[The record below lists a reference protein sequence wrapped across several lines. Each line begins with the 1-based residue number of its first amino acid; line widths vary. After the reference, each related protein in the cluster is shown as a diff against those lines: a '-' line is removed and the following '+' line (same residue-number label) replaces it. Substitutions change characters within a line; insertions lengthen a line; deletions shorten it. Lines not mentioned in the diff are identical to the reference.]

1 MTMPAT
7 PRLHRLRRSLP
18 GPWFLVAIAIAL
30 PAIMAVAVV
39 AGASFSPDTN
49 VWPHLLEFVLP
60 RVLSNTVWLV
70 LGVALLT
77 TILGTGLA
85 WLTAVCE
92 FPGRAV
98 FSWALLLPL
107 AIPGY
112 VLGFVAIGLLE
123 YAGPV
128 QSFLREL
135 LGPGNWLPP
144 IRSRV
149 GIIVVLSLTLY
160 PYVYLVAR
168 SAFLTQGKRVLEVA
182 QSVGFNRVQGFF
194 KVALPLARPWI
205 AGGVMLAIMET
216 LADFGT
222 VAVFNYD
229 TLTTA
234 IYHAWFGLFSVKAAL
249 QLASFLVLGVFIV
262 VAVEQWLRTRARYD
276 LGKSPPGG
284 RIRLGIRDR
293 WLGFAF
299 CGLVLLLAFLLPFTQ
314 LLIWAWHDLAGGG
327 LDFRFWGFAWRS
339 VSLSLTAAGTITVAA
354 LLLNYAMRLD
364 AHPASHLAGRIA
376 TLGYA
381 MPGTVLAIGIFVP
394 LVFVNNQLQAVLDYL
409 FAASAPQLALQTGLA
424 TMLLAYLVR
433 FLAVAHQ
440 PVAAN
445 MLRITPAIDE
455 SVRVLGV
462 SGWSSLRRVH
472 FPMLKTGLLTAFA
485 LAFVDLMKEM
495 PITLMTRPFGW
506 DTLAVRVFEMTSEGQ
521 WQQAALPACAIVLVG
536 LLPVVILTRRSDHEA

>member
-1 MTMPAT
+1 MSVI
-7 PRLHRLRRSLP
+7 PRPHWLRRTLP
-18 GPWFLVAIAIAL
+18 GPWFLVAFAIAL
-30 PAIMAVAVV
+30 PAILTVGVV
-39 AGASFSPDTN
+39 AGAFFNPDTE

-60 RVLSNTVWLV
+60 RVLSNTFWLV
-70 LGVALLT
+70 LGVAILT

-85 WLTAVCE
+85 WLTAICE
-92 FPGRAV
+92 FPGRGV
-98 FSWALLLPL
+98 FAWALLLPL

-128 QSFLREL
+128 QGFLREW
-135 LGPGNWLPP
+135 LGPGSWLPP
-144 IRSRV
+144 IRSRA

-168 SAFLTQGKRVLEVA
+168 GAFLTQGKRVLEVA
-182 QSVGFNRVQGFF
+182 QSVGFNSAQGFF
-194 KVALPLARPWI
+194 KVALPMARPWI
-205 AGGVMLAIMET
+205 AGGVMLVVMET

-234 IYHAWFGLFSVKAAL
+234 IYHAWFGLFSVRAAL

-262 VAVEQWLRTRARYD
+262 VVVERWLRTRARYHP
-276 LGKSPPGG
+276 GKSPPGG
-284 RIRLGIRDR
+284 RIRLGVRNR
-293 WLGFAF
+293 WLGFAC
-299 CGLVLLLAFLLPFTQ
+299 CGLVLSLAFLVPFTQ
-314 LLIWAWHDLAGGG
+314 LLIWAWRDVANGG
-327 LDFRFWGFAWRS
+327 LDLRFWGFAWRS

-364 AHPASHLAGRIA
+364 PHPLSHLAGRIA

-394 LVFVNNQLQAVLDYL
+394 LAFVNNQLQAILDFL
-409 FAASAPQLALQTGLA
+409 FAANAPQLTLQTGLA

-462 SGWSSLRRVH
+462 SGWASLRRVH

-506 DTLAVRVFEMTSEGQ
+506 ETLAVRVFEMTSEGQ

>member
-1 MTMPAT
+1 MSVI
-7 PRLHRLRRSLP
+7 PRPHWLRRTLP
-18 GPWFLVAIAIAL
+18 GPWFLVAFAIAL
-30 PAIMAVAVV
+30 PAILAVGVV
-39 AGASFSPDTN
+39 AGAFFNPDTE

-60 RVLSNTVWLV
+60 RVLSNTFWLV
-70 LGVALLT
+70 LGVAILT

-85 WLTAVCE
+85 WLTAICE
-92 FPGRAV
+92 FPGRGV
-98 FSWALLLPL
+98 FAWALLLPL

-128 QSFLREL
+128 QGFLREW
-135 LGPGNWLPP
+135 LGPGSWLPP
-144 IRSRV
+144 IRSRA

-168 SAFLTQGKRVLEVA
+168 GAFLTQGKRVLEVA
-182 QSVGFNRVQGFF
+182 QSVGFNSVQGFF
-194 KVALPLARPWI
+194 KVALPMARPWI
-205 AGGVMLAIMET
+205 AGGVMLVVMET

-222 VAVFNYD
+222 VSVFNYD

-234 IYHAWFGLFSVKAAL
+234 IYHAWFGLFSVRAAL
-249 QLASFLVLGVFIV
+249 QLASFLVMGVFIV
-262 VAVEQWLRTRARYD
+262 VVVERWLRTRARYHP
-276 LGKSPPGG
+276 GKSPPGG
-284 RIRLGIRDR
+284 RIRLGARNR
-293 WLGFAF
+293 WLGFAC
-299 CGLVLLLAFLLPFTQ
+299 CGLVLSLAFLLPFTQ
-314 LLIWAWHDLAGGG
+314 LLIWAWRDVVTGG
-327 LDFRFWGFAWRS
+327 LDLRFWGFAWRS

-364 AHPASHLAGRIA
+364 PHPLSHLAGRIA

-394 LVFVNNQLQAVLDYL
+394 LAFVNNQLQAILDFL
-409 FAASAPQLALQTGLA
+409 FAANAPQLTLQTGLA

-462 SGWSSLRRVH
+462 SGWASLRRVH

-506 DTLAVRVFEMTSEGQ
+506 ETLAVRVFEMTSEGQ

>member
-1 MTMPAT
+1 M
-7 PRLHRLRRSLP
+7 RRTLP
-18 GPWFLVAIAIAL
+18 GPWFLVALAIAL
-30 PAIMAVAVV
+30 PAILAVGVV
-39 AGASFSPDTN
+39 AGASFSPDTE

-60 RVLSNTVWLV
+60 RVLSNTFWLV
-70 LGVALLT
+70 LGVAIIT

-92 FPGRAV
+92 FPGRGIFA
-98 FSWALLLPL
+98 WALLLPL

-128 QSFLREL
+128 QGFLREW
-135 LGPGNWLPP
+135 LGPGGWLPP
-144 IRSRV
+144 IRSRA

-182 QSVGFNRVQGFF
+182 QSVGFNSVQGFF
-194 KVALPLARPWI
+194 KVALPMARPWI
-205 AGGVMLAIMET
+205 AGGVMLVVMET

-262 VAVEQWLRTRARYD
+262 VALEQWLRTRARYHP
-276 LGKSPPGG
+276 GKSPPGD
-284 RIRLGIRDR
+284 RIRLGVRNR
-293 WLGFAF
+293 WLGFAC
-299 CGLVLLLAFLLPFTQ
+299 CGLVLLLAFILPFTQ
-314 LLIWAWHDLAGGG
+314 LLIWAWRDVVGGG
-327 LDFRFWGFAWRS
+327 LDLRFWGFAWRS
-339 VSLSLTAAGTITVAA
+339 VSLSLTAAGTITAAA

-364 AHPASHLAGRIA
+364 PHPLSHLAGRIA

-394 LVFVNNQLQAVLDYL
+394 LAFVNNQLQAMLDFL
-409 FAASAPQLALQTGLA
+409 FAANAPQLALQTGLA

-462 SGWSSLRRVH
+462 SGWAALRRVH
-472 FPMLKTGLLTAFA
+472 FPMLRTGLLTAFA

-506 DTLAVRVFEMTSEGQ
+506 ETLAVRVFEMTSEGQ

-536 LLPVVILTRRSDHEA
+536 LLPVVILTRRSEHEA

>member
-1 MTMPAT
+1 MSVI
-7 PRLHRLRRSLP
+7 PRPHWLRRSLP
-18 GPWFLVAIAIAL
+18 GPWFLVAFAIAL
-30 PAIMAVAVV
+30 PAILAVGVV
-39 AGASFSPDTN
+39 AGAFFNPDTE

-60 RVLSNTVWLV
+60 RVLSNTFWLV
-70 LGVALLT
+70 LGVAILT

-85 WLTAVCE
+85 WLTVICE
-92 FPGRAV
+92 FPGRGV
-98 FSWALLLPL
+98 FAWTLLLPL

-128 QSFLREL
+128 QGFLREW
-135 LGPGNWLPP
+135 LGPGSWLPP
-144 IRSRV
+144 IRSRA

-168 SAFLTQGKRVLEVA
+168 GAFLTQGKRVLEVA
-182 QSVGFNRVQGFF
+182 QSVGLNNVQGFF
-194 KVALPLARPWI
+194 KVALPMARPWI
-205 AGGVMLAIMET
+205 AGGVMLVVMET

-234 IYHAWFGLFSVKAAL
+234 IYHAWFGLFSVRAAL
-249 QLASFLVLGVFIV
+249 QLAAFLVLGVFIV
-262 VAVEQWLRTRARYD
+262 VAVERWLRTRARYHP
-276 LGKSPPGG
+276 GKSPPGG
-284 RIRLGIRDR
+284 RIRLGVRNR
-293 WLGFAF
+293 WLGFAC
-299 CGLVLLLAFLLPFTQ
+299 CGLVLSLAFLLPFTQ
-314 LLIWAWHDLAGGG
+314 LLIWAWRDVATGG
-327 LDFRFWGFAWRS
+327 LDLRFWGFAWRS
-339 VSLSLTAAGTITVAA
+339 ISLSLTAAGTITVAA

-364 AHPASHLAGRIA
+364 PHPLSHLAGRIA

-394 LVFVNNQLQAVLDYL
+394 LAFVNNQLQAILDFL
-409 FAASAPQLALQTGLA
+409 FAANAPQLTLQTGLA

-445 MLRITPAIDE
+445 MQRITPAIDE

-462 SGWSSLRRVH
+462 SGWTALRRVH

-506 DTLAVRVFEMTSEGQ
+506 ETLAVRVFEMTSEGQ

>member
-1 MTMPAT
+1 MSVI
-7 PRLHRLRRSLP
+7 PRPHWLRRTLP
-18 GPWFLVAIAIAL
+18 GPWFLVAFAIAL
-30 PAIMAVAVV
+30 PAILAVGVV
-39 AGASFSPDTN
+39 AGAFFNPDTE

-60 RVLSNTVWLV
+60 RVLSNTFWLV
-70 LGVALLT
+70 LGVAILT

-85 WLTAVCE
+85 WLTAICE
-92 FPGRAV
+92 FPGRGV
-98 FSWALLLPL
+98 FAWALLLPL

-123 YAGPV
+123 YAGPM
-128 QSFLREL
+128 QGFLREW
-135 LGPGNWLPP
+135 LGPGSWLPP
-144 IRSRV
+144 IRSRA

-168 SAFLTQGKRVLEVA
+168 GAFLTQGKRVLEVA
-182 QSVGFNRVQGFF
+182 QSVGFNSVQGFF
-194 KVALPLARPWI
+194 KVALPMARPWI
-205 AGGVMLAIMET
+205 AGGVMLVVMET

-222 VAVFNYD
+222 VSVFNYD

-234 IYHAWFGLFSVKAAL
+234 IYHAWFDLFSVRAAL
-249 QLASFLVLGVFIV
+249 QLASFLVMGVFIV
-262 VAVEQWLRTRARYD
+262 VVVERWLRTRARYHP
-276 LGKSPPGG
+276 GKSPPGG
-284 RIRLGIRDR
+284 RIRLGARNR
-293 WLGFAF
+293 WLGFAC
-299 CGLVLLLAFLLPFTQ
+299 CGLVLSLAFLLPFTQ
-314 LLIWAWHDLAGGG
+314 LLIWAWRDVVTGG
-327 LDFRFWGFAWRS
+327 LDLRFWGFAWRS

-364 AHPASHLAGRIA
+364 PHPLSHLAGRIA

-394 LVFVNNQLQAVLDYL
+394 LAFVNNQLQAILDFL
-409 FAASAPQLALQTGLA
+409 FAANAPQLTLQTGLA

-462 SGWSSLRRVH
+462 SGWASLRRVH

-506 DTLAVRVFEMTSEGQ
+506 ETLAVRVFEMTSEGQ

>member
-1 MTMPAT
+1 MPLDFG
-7 PRLHRLRRSLP
+7 PRFGWWSLP
-18 GPWFLVAIAIAL
+18 G
-30 PAIMAVAVV
+30 
-39 AGASFSPDTN
+39 G
-49 VWPHLLEFVLP
+49 
-60 RVLSNTVWLV
+60 
-70 LGVALLT
+70 
-77 TILGTGLA
+77 
-85 WLTAVCE
+85 
-92 FPGRAV
+92 
-98 FSWALLLPL
+98 
-107 AIPGY
+107 
-112 VLGFVAIGLLE
+112 
-123 YAGPV
+123 
-128 QSFLREL
+128 
-135 LGPGNWLPP
+135 WLPP
-144 IRSRV
+144 IRSRA

-168 SAFLTQGKRVLEVA
+168 GAFLTQGKRVLEVA
-182 QSVGFNRVQGFF
+182 QSVGFNSVQGFF
-194 KVALPLARPWI
+194 KVALPMARPWI
-205 AGGVMLAIMET
+205 AGGVMLVVMET

-234 IYHAWFGLFSVKAAL
+234 IYHAWFGLFSVRAAL
-249 QLASFLVLGVFIV
+249 QLASFLVMGVFIV
-262 VAVEQWLRTRARYD
+262 VVVERWLRTRARYHP
-276 LGKSPPGG
+276 GKSPPGG
-284 RIRLGIRDR
+284 RIRLGARNR
-293 WLGFAF
+293 WLGFAC
-299 CGLVLLLAFLLPFTQ
+299 CGLVLSLAFLLPFTQ
-314 LLIWAWHDLAGGG
+314 LLIWAWRDVVTGG
-327 LDFRFWGFAWRS
+327 LDLRFWGFAWRS

-364 AHPASHLAGRIA
+364 PHPLSHLAGRIA

-394 LVFVNNQLQAVLDYL
+394 LAFVNNQLQAILDFL
-409 FAASAPQLALQTGLA
+409 FAANAPQLTLQTGLA

-462 SGWSSLRRVH
+462 SGWASLRRVH

-506 DTLAVRVFEMTSEGQ
+506 ETLAVRVFEMTSEGQ

>member
-1 MTMPAT
+1 MPAT

-18 GPWFLVAIAIAL
+18 GPWFLVAIVIAL
-30 PAIMAVAVV
+30 PAITAVAVV

-128 QSFLREL
+128 QSFLREW

-182 QSVGFNRVQGFF
+182 QSVGLNRVQGFF

-276 LGKSPPGG
+276 PGKSPPGG

-339 VSLSLTAAGTITVAA
+339 VSLSLTAAGTITMAA

-506 DTLAVRVFEMTSEGQ
+506 ETLAVRVFEMTSEGQ

-536 LLPVVILTRRSDHEA
+536 LLPVVILTRGSDHAA

>member
-1 MTMPAT
+1 MSVT
-7 PRLHRLRRSLP
+7 PRTHWLRRTLP
-18 GPWFLVAIAIAL
+18 GPWFLVALAIAL
-30 PAIMAVAVV
+30 PAILAVGVV
-39 AGASFSPDTN
+39 AGASFSPDTE

-60 RVLSNTVWLV
+60 RVLSNTFWLV
-70 LGVALLT
+70 LGVAIIT

-92 FPGRAV
+92 FPGRGIFA
-98 FSWALLLPL
+98 WALLLPL

-128 QSFLREL
+128 QGFLREW
-135 LGPGNWLPP
+135 LGPGGWLPP
-144 IRSRV
+144 IRSRA

-182 QSVGFNRVQGFF
+182 QSVGFNSVQGFF
-194 KVALPLARPWI
+194 KVALPMARPWI
-205 AGGVMLAIMET
+205 AGGVMLVVMET

-262 VAVEQWLRTRARYD
+262 VAIEQWLRTRARYHP
-276 LGKSPPGG
+276 GKSPPGD
-284 RIRLGIRDR
+284 RIRLAVRNR
-293 WLGFAF
+293 WLGFAC
-299 CGLVLLLAFLLPFTQ
+299 CGLVLLLAFILPFTQ
-314 LLIWAWHDLAGGG
+314 LLIWAWRDVVGGG
-327 LDFRFWGFAWRS
+327 LDLRFWGFAWRS
-339 VSLSLTAAGTITVAA
+339 VSLSLTAAGTITAAA

-364 AHPASHLAGRIA
+364 PHPLSHLAGRIA

-394 LVFVNNQLQAVLDYL
+394 LAFVNNQLQAMLDFL
-409 FAASAPQLALQTGLA
+409 FAANAPQLALQTGLA

-462 SGWSSLRRVH
+462 SGWAALRRVH
-472 FPMLKTGLLTAFA
+472 FPMLRTGLLTAFA

-506 DTLAVRVFEMTSEGQ
+506 ETLAVRVFEMTSEGQ

-536 LLPVVILTRRSDHEA
+536 LLPVVILTRRSEHEA

>member
-1 MTMPAT
+1 MPVT
-7 PRLHRLRRSLP
+7 PRTHWLRRTLP
-18 GPWFLVAIAIAL
+18 GPWFLVALAIAL
-30 PAIMAVAVV
+30 PAILAVGVI
-39 AGASFSPDTN
+39 AGASFSPDTE

-60 RVLSNTVWLV
+60 RVLSNTFWLV
-70 LGVALLT
+70 LGVAIIT

-85 WLTAVCE
+85 WLTAICE
-92 FPGRAV
+92 FPGRGIFA
-98 FSWALLLPL
+98 WALLLPL

-128 QSFLREL
+128 QGFLREW
-135 LGPGNWLPP
+135 LGPGGWLPP
-144 IRSRV
+144 IRSRA

-182 QSVGFNRVQGFF
+182 QSVGFSSVQGFF
-194 KVALPLARPWI
+194 KVALPMARPWI
-205 AGGVMLAIMET
+205 AGGVMLVVMET

-262 VAVEQWLRTRARYD
+262 VAIEQWLRTRARYHP
-276 LGKSPPGG
+276 GKSPPGD
-284 RIRLGIRDR
+284 RIRLAVRNR
-293 WLGFAF
+293 WLGFAC
-299 CGLVLLLAFLLPFTQ
+299 CGLVLLLAFILPFTQ
-314 LLIWAWHDLAGGG
+314 LLIWAWRDVVGGG
-327 LDFRFWGFAWRS
+327 LDLRFWGFAWRS
-339 VSLSLTAAGTITVAA
+339 VSLSLTAAGTITAAA

-364 AHPASHLAGRIA
+364 PHPLSHLAGRIA

-394 LVFVNNQLQAVLDYL
+394 LAFVNNQLQAMLDFL
-409 FAASAPQLALQTGLA
+409 FEANAPQLALQTGLA

-455 SVRVLGV
+455 SVQVLGV
-462 SGWSSLRRVH
+462 SGWAALRRVH
-472 FPMLKTGLLTAFA
+472 FPMLRTGLLTAFA

-506 DTLAVRVFEMTSEGQ
+506 ETLAVRVFEMTSEGQ

-536 LLPVVILTRRSDHEA
+536 LLPVVILTRRSEHEA

>member
-1 MTMPAT
+1 MPVT
-7 PRLHRLRRSLP
+7 PRTHWLRRTLP
-18 GPWFLVAIAIAL
+18 GPWFLVALAIAL
-30 PAIMAVAVV
+30 PAILAIGVV
-39 AGASFSPDTN
+39 AGASISPDTE

-60 RVLSNTVWLV
+60 RVLSNTFWLV
-70 LGVALLT
+70 LGVAIIT

-92 FPGRAV
+92 FPGRGIFA
-98 FSWALLLPL
+98 WALLLPL

-128 QSFLREL
+128 QGFLREW
-135 LGPGNWLPP
+135 LGPGGWLPP
-144 IRSRV
+144 IRSRA

-182 QSVGFNRVQGFF
+182 QSVGFNSVQGFF
-194 KVALPLARPWI
+194 KVALPMARPWI
-205 AGGVMLAIMET
+205 AGGVMLVVMET

-262 VAVEQWLRTRARYD
+262 VALEQWLRTRARYHP
-276 LGKSPPGG
+276 GKSPPGD
-284 RIRLGIRDR
+284 RIRLGVRNR
-293 WLGFAF
+293 WLGFAC
-299 CGLVLLLAFLLPFTQ
+299 CGLVLLLAFILPFTQ
-314 LLIWAWHDLAGGG
+314 LLIWAWRDVVGGG
-327 LDFRFWGFAWRS
+327 LDLRFWGFAWRS

-364 AHPASHLAGRIA
+364 PHPLSHLAGRIA

-394 LVFVNNQLQAVLDYL
+394 LAFVNNQLQAMLDFL
-409 FAASAPQLALQTGLA
+409 FAANAPQLALQTGLA

-462 SGWSSLRRVH
+462 SGWAALRRVH
-472 FPMLKTGLLTAFA
+472 FPMLRTGLLTAFA

-506 DTLAVRVFEMTSEGQ
+506 ETLAVRVFEMTSEGQ

-536 LLPVVILTRRSDHEA
+536 LLPVVILTRRSEHEA

>member
-1 MTMPAT
+1 MPVT
-7 PRLHRLRRSLP
+7 PRTHWLRRTLP
-18 GPWFLVAIAIAL
+18 GPWFLVALAIAL
-30 PAIMAVAVV
+30 PAILAVGVV
-39 AGASFSPDTN
+39 AGASFSPDTE

-60 RVLSNTVWLV
+60 RVLSNTFWLV
-70 LGVALLT
+70 LGVAIIT

-92 FPGRAV
+92 FPGRGIFV
-98 FSWALLLPL
+98 WALLLPL

-128 QSFLREL
+128 QGFLREW
-135 LGPGNWLPP
+135 LGPGGWLPP
-144 IRSRV
+144 IRSRA

-182 QSVGFNRVQGFF
+182 QSVGFNSVQGFF
-194 KVALPLARPWI
+194 KVALPMARPWI
-205 AGGVMLAIMET
+205 AGGVMLVVMET

-262 VAVEQWLRTRARYD
+262 VALEQWLRTRARYHP
-276 LGKSPPGG
+276 GKSPPGD
-284 RIRLGIRDR
+284 RIRLGVRNR
-293 WLGFAF
+293 WLGFAC
-299 CGLVLLLAFLLPFTQ
+299 CGLVLLLAFILPFTQ
-314 LLIWAWHDLAGGG
+314 LLIWAWRDVVGGG
-327 LDFRFWGFAWRS
+327 LDLRFWGFAWRS

-364 AHPASHLAGRIA
+364 PHPLSHLAGRIA

-394 LVFVNNQLQAVLDYL
+394 LAFVNNQLQAMLDFL
-409 FAASAPQLALQTGLA
+409 FAANAPQLALQTGLA

-462 SGWSSLRRVH
+462 SGWAALRRVH
-472 FPMLKTGLLTAFA
+472 FPMLRTGLLTAFA

-506 DTLAVRVFEMTSEGQ
+506 ETLAVRVFEMTSEGQ

-536 LLPVVILTRRSDHEA
+536 LLPVVILTRRSEHEA

>member
-1 MTMPAT
+1 M
-7 PRLHRLRRSLP
+7 RRTLP
-18 GPWFLVAIAIAL
+18 GPWFLVALAIAL
-30 PAIMAVAVV
+30 PAILAVGVV
-39 AGASFSPDTN
+39 AGASFSPDTE

-60 RVLSNTVWLV
+60 GVLYNTFWLV
-70 LGVALLT
+70 LGVAIIT

-85 WLTAVCE
+85 WLTAICE
-92 FPGRAV
+92 FPGRGIFA
-98 FSWALLLPL
+98 WALLLPL

-128 QSFLREL
+128 QGFLREW
-135 LGPGNWLPP
+135 LGPGGWLPP
-144 IRSRV
+144 IRSRA

-182 QSVGFNRVQGFF
+182 QSVGFGSVQGFF
-194 KVALPLARPWI
+194 KVALPMARPWI
-205 AGGVMLAIMET
+205 AGGVMLVVMET

-234 IYHAWFGLFSVKAAL
+234 IYHAWFGLFSVRAAL

-262 VAVEQWLRTRARYD
+262 VAIEQWLRTRARYHP
-276 LGKSPPGG
+276 GKSPPGG
-284 RIRLGIRDR
+284 RIRLGIRNR
-293 WLGFAF
+293 WLGFAC
-299 CGLVLLLAFLLPFTQ
+299 CGLVLLLAFILPFTQ
-314 LLIWAWHDLAGGG
+314 LLVWAWRDVVGGG
-327 LDFRFWGFAWRS
+327 LDLRFWGFAWRS
-339 VSLSLTAAGTITVAA
+339 VSLSLTAAGAITVAA

-364 AHPASHLAGRIA
+364 AHPLSHLAGRVA

-394 LVFVNNQLQAVLDYL
+394 LAFVNNQLQAMLDFL
-409 FAASAPQLALQTGLA
+409 FAANAPQLALQTGLA

-462 SGWSSLRRVH
+462 SGWAALRRVH
-472 FPMLKTGLLTAFA
+472 FPMLRTGLLTAFA

-506 DTLAVRVFEMTSEGQ
+506 ETLAVRVFEMTSEGQ

-536 LLPVVILTRRSDHEA
+536 LLPVVILTRRSEHEA

>member
-1 MTMPAT
+1 MSVT
-7 PRLHRLRRSLP
+7 PRPHWLRRSLP
-18 GPWFLVAIAIAL
+18 GPWFLVALAIAL
-30 PAIMAVAVV
+30 PAILAVGVI
-39 AGASFSPDTN
+39 AGAFFNPDTE

-60 RVLSNTVWLV
+60 RVLSNTFWLV
-70 LGVALLT
+70 LGVAILT

-85 WLTAVCE
+85 WLTAICE
-92 FPGRAV
+92 FPGRGV
-98 FSWALLLPL
+98 FAWALLLPL

-112 VLGFVAIGLLE
+112 VLGFIAIGLLE

-128 QSFLREL
+128 QGFLREW
-135 LGPGNWLPP
+135 LGPGSWLPP
-144 IRSRV
+144 IRSRA

-182 QSVGFNRVQGFF
+182 QSVGFNGVQGFF
-194 KVALPLARPWI
+194 KVALPMARPWI
-205 AGGVMLAIMET
+205 AGGVMLVVMET

-234 IYHAWFGLFSVKAAL
+234 IYHAWFGLFSVRAAL

-262 VAVEQWLRTRARYD
+262 VVVERWLRDRARYHP
-276 LGKSPPGG
+276 GKSPPGG
-284 RIRLGIRDR
+284 RIRLGVRNR
-293 WLGFAF
+293 WLGFAC
-299 CGLVLLLAFLLPFTQ
+299 CGLVLSLAFLLPFTQ
-314 LLIWAWHDLAGGG
+314 LLIWAWRDVVTGG
-327 LDFRFWGFAWRS
+327 LDLRFWGFAWRS

-364 AHPASHLAGRIA
+364 KHPLSHLAGQIA

-394 LVFVNNQLQAVLDYL
+394 LAFVNNQLQAILDFL
-409 FAASAPQLALQTGLA
+409 FAANAPQLTLQTGLA

-455 SVRVLGV
+455 SVLVLGV
-462 SGWSSLRRVH
+462 SGWTSLRRVH

-506 DTLAVRVFEMTSEGQ
+506 ETLAVRVFEMTSEGQ

-536 LLPVVILTRRSDHEA
+536 LLPVVILTRRSEHEA

>member
-1 MTMPAT
+1 MSVI
-7 PRLHRLRRSLP
+7 PRPHWLRRSLP
-18 GPWFLVAIAIAL
+18 GPWFLVAFAIAL
-30 PAIMAVAVV
+30 PAILAVGVV
-39 AGASFSPDTN
+39 AGAFFNPDTE

-60 RVLSNTVWLV
+60 RVLSNTFWLV
-70 LGVALLT
+70 LGVAVLT

-85 WLTAVCE
+85 WLTAICE
-92 FPGRAV
+92 FPGRGV
-98 FSWALLLPL
+98 FAWALLLPL

-128 QSFLREL
+128 QGFLREW
-135 LGPGNWLPP
+135 LGPGSWLPP
-144 IRSRV
+144 IRSRA

-168 SAFLTQGKRVLEVA
+168 GAFLTQGKRVLEVA
-182 QSVGFNRVQGFF
+182 QSVGFNTVQGFF
-194 KVALPLARPWI
+194 KVALPMARPWI
-205 AGGVMLAIMET
+205 AGGVMLVVMET

-234 IYHAWFGLFSVKAAL
+234 IYHAWFGLFSVRAAL
-249 QLASFLVLGVFIV
+249 QLASFLVMGVFIV
-262 VAVEQWLRTRARYD
+262 VVVERWLRNRARYHP
-276 LGKSPPGG
+276 GKSHPGG
-284 RIRLGIRDR
+284 RIRLGVRNR
-293 WLGFAF
+293 WLGFAC
-299 CGLVLLLAFLLPFTQ
+299 CGLVLSLAFLLPFTQ
-314 LLIWAWHDLAGGG
+314 LLIWAWRDVVTGG
-327 LDFRFWGFAWRS
+327 LDVRFWGFAWRS
-339 VSLSLTAAGTITVAA
+339 VSLSLTAAGTIVVAA

-364 AHPASHLAGRIA
+364 AHPLGHLAGRIA

-394 LVFVNNQLQAVLDYL
+394 LAFVNNQLQAILDFL
-409 FAASAPQLALQTGLA
+409 FAANAPQLTLQTGLA

-462 SGWSSLRRVH
+462 SGWASLRRVH

-506 DTLAVRVFEMTSEGQ
+506 ETLAVRVFEMTSEGQ

-536 LLPVVILTRRSDHEA
+536 LLPIVILTRGSDHEA

>member
-1 MTMPAT
+1 MSVI
-7 PRLHRLRRSLP
+7 PRPHWLRRTLP
-18 GPWFLVAIAIAL
+18 GPWFLVAFAIAL
-30 PAIMAVAVV
+30 PAILAVGVV
-39 AGASFSPDTN
+39 AGAFFNPDTE

-60 RVLSNTVWLV
+60 RVLSNTFWLV
-70 LGVALLT
+70 LGVAILT

-85 WLTAVCE
+85 WLTAICE
-92 FPGRAV
+92 FPGRGV
-98 FSWALLLPL
+98 FAWALLLPL

-128 QSFLREL
+128 QGFLREW
-135 LGPGNWLPP
+135 LGPGSWLPP
-144 IRSRV
+144 IRSRA

-168 SAFLTQGKRVLEVA
+168 GAFLTQGKRVLEVA
-182 QSVGFNRVQGFF
+182 QSVGFNSAQGFF
-194 KVALPLARPWI
+194 KVALPMARPWI
-205 AGGVMLAIMET
+205 AGGVMLVVMET

-234 IYHAWFGLFSVKAAL
+234 IYHAWFGLFSVRAAL

-262 VAVEQWLRTRARYD
+262 VVVERWLRTRARYHP
-276 LGKSPPGG
+276 GKSPPGG
-284 RIRLGIRDR
+284 RIRLGARNR
-293 WLGFAF
+293 WLGFAC
-299 CGLVLLLAFLLPFTQ
+299 CGLVLSLAFLLPFTQ
-314 LLIWAWHDLAGGG
+314 LLIWAWRDVVTGG
-327 LDFRFWGFAWRS
+327 LDLRFWGFAWRS

-364 AHPASHLAGRIA
+364 PHPLSHLAGRIA

-394 LVFVNNQLQAVLDYL
+394 LAFVNNQLQAILDFL
-409 FAASAPQLALQTGLA
+409 FAANAPQLTLQTGLA

-462 SGWSSLRRVH
+462 SGWASLRRVH

-506 DTLAVRVFEMTSEGQ
+506 ETLAVRVFEMTSEGQ

>member
-1 MTMPAT
+1 
-7 PRLHRLRRSLP
+7 
-18 GPWFLVAIAIAL
+18 
-30 PAIMAVAVV
+30 MAVAVV

-92 FPGRAV
+92 FPGRTV

-128 QSFLREL
+128 QSFLREW

-168 SAFLTQGKRVLEVA
+168 SAFLTQCKRVLEVA
-182 QSVGFNRVQGFF
+182 QSVGINRVQGIF

-205 AGGVMLAIMET
+205 AGGVMLVIMET
-216 LADFGT
+216 LADSGT
-222 VAVFNYD
+222 VAVCDYEP
-229 TLTTA
+229 LTSV
-234 IYHAWFGLFSVKAAL
+234 IYHAWFGLFSVKSAL

-314 LLIWAWHDLAGGG
+314 LLIWAWHDLVGGG

-354 LLLNYAMRLD
+354 LLRNYAMRLD
-364 AHPASHLAGRIA
+364 AHPASRLAGRIA

-445 MLRITPAIDE
+445 MLRITPAIE
-455 SVRVLGV
+455 
-462 SGWSSLRRVH
+462 
-472 FPMLKTGLLTAFA
+472 
-485 LAFVDLMKEM
+485 
-495 PITLMTRPFGW
+495 
-506 DTLAVRVFEMTSEGQ
+506 
-521 WQQAALPACAIVLVG
+521 
-536 LLPVVILTRRSDHEA
+536 

>member
-1 MTMPAT
+1 MSVT
-7 PRLHRLRRSLP
+7 PRTHWLRRTLP
-18 GPWFLVAIAIAL
+18 GPWFLVALAIAL
-30 PAIMAVAVV
+30 PAILAVGVV
-39 AGASFSPDTN
+39 AGASFSPDTE

-60 RVLSNTVWLV
+60 RVLSNTFWLV
-70 LGVALLT
+70 LGVAIIT

-92 FPGRAV
+92 FPGRGIFA
-98 FSWALLLPL
+98 WALLLPL

-128 QSFLREL
+128 QGFLREW
-135 LGPGNWLPP
+135 LGPGGWLPP
-144 IRSRV
+144 IRSRA

-182 QSVGFNRVQGFF
+182 QSVGFSSVQGFF
-194 KVALPLARPWI
+194 KVALPMARPWI
-205 AGGVMLAIMET
+205 AGGVMLVVMET

-262 VAVEQWLRTRARYD
+262 VAIEQWLRTRARYHP
-276 LGKSPPGG
+276 GKSPPGD
-284 RIRLGIRDR
+284 RIRLGVRNR
-293 WLGFAF
+293 WLGFAC
-299 CGLVLLLAFLLPFTQ
+299 CGLVLLLAFILPFTQ
-314 LLIWAWHDLAGGG
+314 LLIWAWRDVVGGG
-327 LDFRFWGFAWRS
+327 LDLRFWGFAWRS

-364 AHPASHLAGRIA
+364 PHPLSHLAGRIA

-394 LVFVNNQLQAVLDYL
+394 LAFVNNQLQAMLDFL
-409 FAASAPQLALQTGLA
+409 FAANAPQLALQTGLA

-462 SGWSSLRRVH
+462 SGWAALRRVH
-472 FPMLKTGLLTAFA
+472 FPMLRTGLLTAFA

-506 DTLAVRVFEMTSEGQ
+506 ETLAVRVFEMTSEGQ

-536 LLPVVILTRRSDHEA
+536 LLPVVILTRRSEHEA

>member
-1 MTMPAT
+1 MPVT
-7 PRLHRLRRSLP
+7 PRTHWLRRTLP
-18 GPWFLVAIAIAL
+18 GPWFLVALAIAL
-30 PAIMAVAVV
+30 PAILAVGVV
-39 AGASFSPDTN
+39 AGASFSPDTE

-60 RVLSNTVWLV
+60 RVLSNTFWLV
-70 LGVALLT
+70 LGVAIIT

-92 FPGRAV
+92 FPGRGIFA
-98 FSWALLLPL
+98 WALLLPL

-128 QSFLREL
+128 QGFLREW
-135 LGPGNWLPP
+135 LGPGGWLPP
-144 IRSRV
+144 IRTRA

-182 QSVGFNRVQGFF
+182 QSVGFNSVQGFF
-194 KVALPLARPWI
+194 KVALPMARPWI
-205 AGGVMLAIMET
+205 AGGVMLVVMET

-262 VAVEQWLRTRARYD
+262 VAIEQWLRTRARYHP
-276 LGKSPPGG
+276 GKSPPGD
-284 RIRLGIRDR
+284 RIRLGVRNR
-293 WLGFAF
+293 WLGFAC
-299 CGLVLLLAFLLPFTQ
+299 CGLVLLLAFILPFTQ
-314 LLIWAWHDLAGGG
+314 LLIWAWRDVVGGG
-327 LDFRFWGFAWRS
+327 LDLRFWGFAWRS
-339 VSLSLTAAGTITVAA
+339 VSLSLTAAGTITAAA

-364 AHPASHLAGRIA
+364 PHPLSHLAGRIA

-394 LVFVNNQLQAVLDYL
+394 LAFVNNQLQAMLDFL
-409 FAASAPQLALQTGLA
+409 FAANAPQLALQTGLA

-462 SGWSSLRRVH
+462 SGWAALRRVH
-472 FPMLKTGLLTAFA
+472 FPMLRTGLLTAFA

-506 DTLAVRVFEMTSEGQ
+506 ETLAVRVFEMTSEGQ

-536 LLPVVILTRRSDHEA
+536 LLPVVILTRRSEHEA

>member
-1 MTMPAT
+1 MSVI
-7 PRLHRLRRSLP
+7 PRPHWLRRSLP
-18 GPWFLVAIAIAL
+18 GPWFLVAFAIAL
-30 PAIMAVAVV
+30 PAILAVGVV
-39 AGASFSPDTN
+39 AGAFFNPDTE

-60 RVLSNTVWLV
+60 RVLSNTFWLV
-70 LGVALLT
+70 LGVAMLT
-77 TILGTGLA
+77 TIMGTGLA
-85 WLTAVCE
+85 WLTAICE
-92 FPGRAV
+92 FPGRGV
-98 FSWALLLPL
+98 FAWALLLPL

-128 QSFLREL
+128 QGFLREW
-135 LGPGNWLPP
+135 LGPGSWLPP
-144 IRSRV
+144 IRSRA

-168 SAFLTQGKRVLEVA
+168 GAFLTQGKRVLEVA
-182 QSVGFNRVQGFF
+182 QSVGFNSVQGFF
-194 KVALPLARPWI
+194 KVALPMARPWI
-205 AGGVMLAIMET
+205 AGGVMLVVMET

-234 IYHAWFGLFSVKAAL
+234 IYHAWFGLFSVRAAL
-249 QLASFLVLGVFIV
+249 QLASFLVMGVFIV
-262 VAVEQWLRTRARYD
+262 VVVERWLRNRARYHP
-276 LGKSPPGG
+276 GKSPPGG
-284 RIRLGIRDR
+284 RIRLGVRNR
-293 WLGFAF
+293 WLGFAC
-299 CGLVLLLAFLLPFTQ
+299 CGLVLSLAFLLPFTQ
-314 LLIWAWHDLAGGG
+314 LLIWAWGDVVAGG
-327 LDFRFWGFAWRS
+327 LDLRFWGFAWRS

-354 LLLNYAMRLD
+354 LSLNYAMRLD
-364 AHPASHLAGRIA
+364 PHPLSHLAGRIA

-394 LVFVNNQLQAVLDYL
+394 LAFVNNQLQAILDFL
-409 FAASAPQLALQTGLA
+409 FAANAPQLTLQTGLA

-462 SGWSSLRRVH
+462 SGWASMRRVH

-506 DTLAVRVFEMTSEGQ
+506 ETLAVRVFEMTSEGQ

-536 LLPVVILTRRSDHEA
+536 LLPVVILTRRSEHGA

>member
-1 MTMPAT
+1 MSVI
-7 PRLHRLRRSLP
+7 PRPHWLRRTLP
-18 GPWFLVAIAIAL
+18 GPWFLVAFAIAL
-30 PAIMAVAVV
+30 PAILAVGVV
-39 AGASFSPDTN
+39 AGAFFNPDTE

-60 RVLSNTVWLV
+60 RVLSNTFWLV
-70 LGVALLT
+70 LGVAILT

-85 WLTAVCE
+85 WLTAICE
-92 FPGRAV
+92 FPGRGV
-98 FSWALLLPL
+98 FAWALLLPL

-128 QSFLREL
+128 QGFLREW
-135 LGPGNWLPP
+135 LGPGSWLPP
-144 IRSRV
+144 IRSRA

-168 SAFLTQGKRVLEVA
+168 GAFLTQGKRVLEVA
-182 QSVGFNRVQGFF
+182 QSVGFNSVQGFF
-194 KVALPLARPWI
+194 KVALPMARPWI
-205 AGGVMLAIMET
+205 AGGVMLVVMET

-229 TLTTA
+229 TLTIA
-234 IYHAWFGLFSVKAAL
+234 IYHAWFGLFSVRAAL
-249 QLASFLVLGVFIV
+249 QLASFLVMGVFIV
-262 VAVEQWLRTRARYD
+262 VVVERWLRTRARYHP
-276 LGKSPPGG
+276 GKSPPGG
-284 RIRLGIRDR
+284 RIRLGVRNR
-293 WLGFAF
+293 WLSFAC
-299 CGLVLLLAFLLPFTQ
+299 CGLVLSLAFLLPFTQ
-314 LLIWAWHDLAGGG
+314 LLIWAWRDVVTGG
-327 LDFRFWGFAWRS
+327 LDLRFWGFAWRS

-364 AHPASHLAGRIA
+364 PHPLSHLAGRIA

-394 LVFVNNQLQAVLDYL
+394 LAFVNNQLQAILDFL
-409 FAASAPQLALQTGLA
+409 FAANAPQLTLQTGLA

-462 SGWSSLRRVH
+462 SGWASLRRVH

-506 DTLAVRVFEMTSEGQ
+506 ETLAVRVFEMTSEGQ

>member
-1 MTMPAT
+1 MSVT
-7 PRLHRLRRSLP
+7 PRTHWLRRTLP
-18 GPWFLVAIAIAL
+18 GPWFLVALAIAL
-30 PAIMAVAVV
+30 PAILAVGVV
-39 AGASFSPDTN
+39 AGASFSPDTE

-60 RVLSNTVWLV
+60 RVLSNTFWLV
-70 LGVALLT
+70 LGVAIIT

-85 WLTAVCE
+85 WLTAICE
-92 FPGRAV
+92 FPGRGIFA
-98 FSWALLLPL
+98 WALLLPL

-128 QSFLREL
+128 QGFLREW
-135 LGPGNWLPP
+135 LGPGGWLPP
-144 IRSRV
+144 IRSRA

-182 QSVGFNRVQGFF
+182 QSVGFNSVQGFF
-194 KVALPLARPWI
+194 KVALPMARPWI
-205 AGGVMLAIMET
+205 TGGVMLVVMET

-234 IYHAWFGLFSVKAAL
+234 IYHAWFGLFSIKAAL

-262 VAVEQWLRTRARYD
+262 VAIEQWLRTRARYHPV
-276 LGKSPPGG
+276 KSPPSD
-284 RIRLGIRDR
+284 RIRLGVRNR
-293 WLGFAF
+293 WLGFAC
-299 CGLVLLLAFLLPFTQ
+299 CGLVLLLAFILPFTQ
-314 LLIWAWHDLAGGG
+314 LLIWAWRDVVGGE

-364 AHPASHLAGRIA
+364 AHPLSHLAGRIA

-394 LVFVNNQLQAVLDYL
+394 LAFVNNQLQAMLDFL
-409 FAASAPQLALQTGLA
+409 FAANAPQLALQTGLA

-462 SGWSSLRRVH
+462 SGWASLRRVH
-472 FPMLKTGLLTAFA
+472 FPMLRTGLLTAFA

-506 DTLAVRVFEMTSEGQ
+506 ETLAVRVFEMTSEGQ

-536 LLPVVILTRRSDHEA
+536 LLPVVILTRRSEHGA

>member
-1 MTMPAT
+1 M
-7 PRLHRLRRSLP
+7 RRTLP
-18 GPWFLVAIAIAL
+18 GPWFLVALAIAL
-30 PAIMAVAVV
+30 PAILAIGVV
-39 AGASFSPDTN
+39 AGASFSPDTE

-60 RVLSNTVWLV
+60 RVLSNTFWLV
-70 LGVALLT
+70 LGVAIIT

-92 FPGRAV
+92 FPGRGIFA
-98 FSWALLLPL
+98 WALLLPL

-128 QSFLREL
+128 QGFLREW
-135 LGPGNWLPP
+135 LGPGGWLPP
-144 IRSRV
+144 IRSRA

-182 QSVGFNRVQGFF
+182 QSVGFNSVQGFF
-194 KVALPLARPWI
+194 KVALPMARPWI
-205 AGGVMLAIMET
+205 AGGVMLVVMET

-262 VAVEQWLRTRARYD
+262 VALEQWLRTRARYHP
-276 LGKSPPGG
+276 GKSPPGD
-284 RIRLGIRDR
+284 RIRLGVRNR
-293 WLGFAF
+293 WLGFAC
-299 CGLVLLLAFLLPFTQ
+299 CGLVLLLAFILPFTQ
-314 LLIWAWHDLAGGG
+314 LLIWAWRDVVGGG
-327 LDFRFWGFAWRS
+327 LDLRFWGFAWRS

-364 AHPASHLAGRIA
+364 PHPLSHLAGRIA

-394 LVFVNNQLQAVLDYL
+394 LAFVNNQLQAMLDFL
-409 FAASAPQLALQTGLA
+409 FAANAPQLALQTGLA

-462 SGWSSLRRVH
+462 SGWAALRRVH
-472 FPMLKTGLLTAFA
+472 FPMLRTGLLTAFA

-506 DTLAVRVFEMTSEGQ
+506 ETLAVRVFEMTSEGQ

-536 LLPVVILTRRSDHEA
+536 LLPVVILTRRSEHEA

>member
-1 MTMPAT
+1 MSVT
-7 PRLHRLRRSLP
+7 PRTHWLRRTLP
-18 GPWFLVAIAIAL
+18 GPWFLVALAIAL
-30 PAIMAVAVV
+30 PAILAVGVV
-39 AGASFSPDTN
+39 AGASFSPDTE

-60 RVLSNTVWLV
+60 RYLKNTFWLV
-70 LGVALLT
+70 LGVAIIT

-85 WLTAVCE
+85 WLTAICE
-92 FPGRAV
+92 FPGRGIFA
-98 FSWALLLPL
+98 WALLLPL

-128 QSFLREL
+128 QGFLREW
-135 LGPGNWLPP
+135 LGPGGWLPP
-144 IRSRV
+144 IRSRA

-182 QSVGFNRVQGFF
+182 QSVGFTSVQGFF
-194 KVALPLARPWI
+194 KIALPMARPWI
-205 AGGVMLAIMET
+205 AGGVMLVVMET

-262 VAVEQWLRTRARYD
+262 VAIEQWLRTRARYHP
-276 LGKSPPGG
+276 GKSPPGG
-284 RIRLGIRDR
+284 RIRLGVRNR
-293 WLGFAF
+293 WLGFAC
-299 CGLVLLLAFLLPFTQ
+299 CGLVLLLAFILPFTQ
-314 LLIWAWHDLAGGG
+314 LLIWAWRDVAGGG
-327 LDFRFWGFAWRS
+327 LDLRFWGFAWRS

-364 AHPASHLAGRIA
+364 AHPLSHLAGRIA

-394 LVFVNNQLQAVLDYL
+394 LAFVNNQLQAMLDFL
-409 FAASAPQLALQTGLA
+409 FAANAPQLALQTGLA

-462 SGWSSLRRVH
+462 SGWAALRRVH
-472 FPMLKTGLLTAFA
+472 FPMLRTGLLTAFA

-506 DTLAVRVFEMTSEGQ
+506 ETLAVRVFEMTSEGQ

-536 LLPVVILTRRSDHEA
+536 LLPVVILTRRSEHEA

>member
-1 MTMPAT
+1 MSVI
-7 PRLHRLRRSLP
+7 PRPHWLRRSLP
-18 GPWFLVAIAIAL
+18 GPWFLVAFAIAL
-30 PAIMAVAVV
+30 PAILAVGVV
-39 AGASFSPDTN
+39 AGAFFNPDTE

-60 RVLSNTVWLV
+60 RVLSNTFWLV
-70 LGVALLT
+70 LGVAILT

-85 WLTAVCE
+85 WLTVICE
-92 FPGRAV
+92 FPGRGV
-98 FSWALLLPL
+98 FAWALLLPL

-128 QSFLREL
+128 QGFLREW
-135 LGPGNWLPP
+135 LGPGSWLPP
-144 IRSRV
+144 IRSRA

-168 SAFLTQGKRVLEVA
+168 GAFLTQGKRVLEVA
-182 QSVGFNRVQGFF
+182 QSVGLNGVQGFF
-194 KVALPLARPWI
+194 KVALPMARPWI
-205 AGGVMLAIMET
+205 AGGVMLVVMET

-234 IYHAWFGLFSVKAAL
+234 IYHAWFGLFSVRAAL
-249 QLASFLVLGVFIV
+249 QLASFLVMGVFIV
-262 VAVEQWLRTRARYD
+262 VVVERWLRNRARYHP
-276 LGKSPPGG
+276 GKSPPGG
-284 RIRLGIRDR
+284 RIRLGVRNR
-293 WLGFAF
+293 WLGFAC
-299 CGLVLLLAFLLPFTQ
+299 CGLVLSLAFLLPFTQ
-314 LLIWAWHDLAGGG
+314 LLIWAWRDVANGG
-327 LDFRFWGFAWRS
+327 LDLRFWGFAWRS

-354 LLLNYAMRLD
+354 LMLNYAMRLD
-364 AHPASHLAGRIA
+364 PHPLSHLAGRIA

-394 LVFVNNQLQAVLDYL
+394 LAFVNNQLQAILDFL
-409 FAASAPQLALQTGLA
+409 FAANAPQLSLQTGLA

-462 SGWSSLRRVH
+462 SGWTALRRVH

-506 DTLAVRVFEMTSEGQ
+506 ETLAVRVFEMTSEGQ

>member
-1 MTMPAT
+1 MSVT
-7 PRLHRLRRSLP
+7 PRPHWLRRSLP
-18 GPWFLVAIAIAL
+18 GPWFLVALAIAL
-30 PAIMAVAVV
+30 PAILAVGVI
-39 AGASFSPDTN
+39 AGAFFNPDTE

-60 RVLSNTVWLV
+60 RVLRNTFWLV
-70 LGVALLT
+70 LGVAILT

-85 WLTAVCE
+85 WLTAICE
-92 FPGRAV
+92 FPGRGV
-98 FSWALLLPL
+98 FAWALLLPL

-112 VLGFVAIGLLE
+112 VLGFIAIGLLE

-128 QSFLREL
+128 QGFLREW
-135 LGPGNWLPP
+135 LGPGSWLPP
-144 IRSRV
+144 IRSRA

-182 QSVGFNRVQGFF
+182 QSVGFNGVQGFF
-194 KVALPLARPWI
+194 KVALPMARPWI
-205 AGGVMLAIMET
+205 AGGVMLVVMET

-234 IYHAWFGLFSVKAAL
+234 IYHAWFGLFSVRAAL

-262 VAVEQWLRTRARYD
+262 VVVERWLRDRARYHP
-276 LGKSPPGG
+276 GKSPPGG
-284 RIRLGIRDR
+284 RIRLGVRNR
-293 WLGFAF
+293 WLGFAC
-299 CGLVLLLAFLLPFTQ
+299 CGLVLSLAFLLPFTQ
-314 LLIWAWHDLAGGG
+314 LLIWAWRDVVTGG
-327 LDFRFWGFAWRS
+327 LDLRFWGFAWRS

-364 AHPASHLAGRIA
+364 KHPLSHLAGQIA

-394 LVFVNNQLQAVLDYL
+394 LAFVNNQLQAILDFL
-409 FAASAPQLALQTGLA
+409 FAANAPQLTLQTGLA

-455 SVRVLGV
+455 SVLVLGV
-462 SGWSSLRRVH
+462 SGWTSLRRVH

-506 DTLAVRVFEMTSEGQ
+506 ETLAVRVFEMTSEGQ

-536 LLPVVILTRRSDHEA
+536 LLPVVILTRRSEHEA

>member
-1 MTMPAT
+1 
-7 PRLHRLRRSLP
+7 L
-18 GPWFLVAIAIAL
+18 F
-30 PAIMAVAVV
+30 
-39 AGASFSPDTN
+39 
-49 VWPHLLEFVLP
+49 EFVLP
-60 RVLSNTVWLV
+60 RVLGNTVWLV
-70 LGVALLT
+70 VGVAVLT

-128 QSFLREL
+128 QTLLREW

-144 IRSRV
+144 IRSRI

-168 SAFLTQGKRVLEVA
+168 SAFLTQGKRILEVA
-182 QSVGFNRVQGFF
+182 QSVGLNRVQGFF
-194 KVALPLARPWI
+194 KVALPMARPWI
-205 AGGVMLAIMET
+205 AGGVMLAVMET

-249 QLASFLVLGVFIV
+249 QLASFLVLGVFV
-262 VAVEQWLRTRARYD
+262 VVVIEQWLRTRARYGP
-276 LGKSPPGG
+276 GKSPPGG
-284 RIRLGIRDR
+284 RIGLGVRGR

-299 CGLVLLLAFLLPFTQ
+299 CALVLSLAFLLPFTQ
-314 LLIWAWHDLAGGG
+314 LLIWAWRDVAEGG

-339 VSLSLTAAGTITVAA
+339 VSLSLTAAGTITLAA

-364 AHPASHLAGRIA
+364 AHPASQLAGRIA

-381 MPGTVLAIGIFVP
+381 LPGTVLAIGIFVP
-394 LVFVNNQLQAVLDYL
+394 LVFVNNQLQGVLDYF
-409 FAASAPQLALQTGLA
+409 FADNAPRLALQTGLA
-424 TMLLAYLVR
+424 TMLIAYLAR

-472 FPMLKTGLLTAFA
+472 FPMLKTGLLTAFS

-506 DTLAVRVFEMTSEGQ
+506 ETLAVRVFEMTSEGQ

-536 LLPVVILTRRSDHEA
+536 LLPVVILTRRSDNET

>member
-1 MTMPAT
+1 MSVT
-7 PRLHRLRRSLP
+7 PRTHWLRRTLP
-18 GPWFLVAIAIAL
+18 GPWFLVALAIAL
-30 PAIMAVAVV
+30 PAILAVGVV
-39 AGASFSPDTN
+39 AGASFSPDTE

-60 RVLSNTVWLV
+60 RVLSNTFWLV
-70 LGVALLT
+70 LGVAIIT

-85 WLTAVCE
+85 WLTAICE
-92 FPGRAV
+92 FPGRGV
-98 FSWALLLPL
+98 FAWALLLPL

-112 VLGFVAIGLLE
+112 VLGFVAIGLLD

-128 QSFLREL
+128 QGFLREW
-135 LGPGNWLPP
+135 LGPGGWLPP
-144 IRSRV
+144 IRSRA

-182 QSVGFNRVQGFF
+182 QSVGFSSVQGFF
-194 KVALPLARPWI
+194 KVALPMARPWI
-205 AGGVMLAIMET
+205 AGGVMLAVMET

-249 QLASFLVLGVFIV
+249 QLASFLVLGVFVV
-262 VAVEQWLRTRARYD
+262 VAIEQWLRTRARYHP
-276 LGKSPPGG
+276 GKSPPGD
-284 RIRLGIRDR
+284 RIRLGVRNR
-293 WLGFAF
+293 WLAFAC
-299 CGLVLLLAFLLPFTQ
+299 CGLVLLLAFILPFTQ
-314 LLIWAWHDLAGGG
+314 LLIWAWRDVVGGG
-327 LDFRFWGFAWRS
+327 LDLRFWGFAWRS

-364 AHPASHLAGRIA
+364 AHPLSHLAGRIA

-394 LVFVNNQLQAVLDYL
+394 LAFVNNQLQALLDFL
-409 FAASAPQLALQTGLA
+409 FAANAPQLALQTGLA

-462 SGWSSLRRVH
+462 SGWASLRRVH
-472 FPMLKTGLLTAFA
+472 FPMLRTGLLTAFA

-506 DTLAVRVFEMTSEGQ
+506 ETLAVRVFEMTSEGQ

-536 LLPVVILTRRSDHEA
+536 LLPVVILTRRSEHEA

>member
-1 MTMPAT
+1 MSVT
-7 PRLHRLRRSLP
+7 PRPHWLRRSLP
-18 GPWFLVAIAIAL
+18 GPWFLVALAIAL
-30 PAIMAVAVV
+30 PAILAVGVI
-39 AGASFSPDTN
+39 AGAFFNPDTE

-60 RVLSNTVWLV
+60 RVLSNTFWLV
-70 LGVALLT
+70 LGVAILT

-85 WLTAVCE
+85 WLTAICE
-92 FPGRAV
+92 FPGRGV
-98 FSWALLLPL
+98 FAWALLLPL

-112 VLGFVAIGLLE
+112 VLGFIAIGLLE

-128 QSFLREL
+128 QGFLREW
-135 LGPGNWLPP
+135 LGPGSWLPP
-144 IRSRV
+144 IRSRA

-168 SAFLTQGKRVLEVA
+168 GAFLTQGKRVLEVA
-182 QSVGFNRVQGFF
+182 QSVGFNSAQGFF
-194 KVALPLARPWI
+194 KVALPMARPWI
-205 AGGVMLAIMET
+205 AGGVMLVVMET

-234 IYHAWFGLFSVKAAL
+234 IYHAWFGLFSVRAAL

-262 VAVEQWLRTRARYD
+262 VVVERWLRDRARYHP
-276 LGKSPPGG
+276 GKSPPGG
-284 RIRLGIRDR
+284 RIRLGVRNR
-293 WLGFAF
+293 WLGFAC
-299 CGLVLLLAFLLPFTQ
+299 CGLVLSLAFLLPFTQ
-314 LLIWAWHDLAGGG
+314 LLIWAWRDVVTGG
-327 LDFRFWGFAWRS
+327 LDLRFWGFAWRS

-364 AHPASHLAGRIA
+364 KHPLSHLAGQIA

-394 LVFVNNQLQAVLDYL
+394 LAFVNNQLQAILDFL
-409 FAASAPQLALQTGLA
+409 FAANAPQLTLQTGLA

-455 SVRVLGV
+455 SVLVLGV
-462 SGWSSLRRVH
+462 SGWTSLRRVH

-506 DTLAVRVFEMTSEGQ
+506 ETLAVRVFEMTSEGQ

-536 LLPVVILTRRSDHEA
+536 LLPVVILTRRSEHEA

>member
-1 MTMPAT
+1 MSVI
-7 PRLHRLRRSLP
+7 PRPHWLRRTLP
-18 GPWFLVAIAIAL
+18 GPWFLVAFAIAL
-30 PAIMAVAVV
+30 PAILAVGVV
-39 AGASFSPDTN
+39 AGAFFNPDTE

-60 RVLSNTVWLV
+60 RVLSNTFWLV
-70 LGVALLT
+70 LGVAILT

-85 WLTAVCE
+85 WLTAICE
-92 FPGRAV
+92 FPGRGV
-98 FSWALLLPL
+98 FAWALLLPL

-128 QSFLREL
+128 QGFLREW
-135 LGPGNWLPP
+135 LGPGSWLPP
-144 IRSRV
+144 IRSRA

-168 SAFLTQGKRVLEVA
+168 GAFLTQGKRVLEVA
-182 QSVGFNRVQGFF
+182 QSVGFNSVQGFF
-194 KVALPLARPWI
+194 KVALPMARPWI
-205 AGGVMLAIMET
+205 AGGVMLVVMET

-229 TLTTA
+229 TLTIA
-234 IYHAWFGLFSVKAAL
+234 IYHAWFGLFSVRAAL
-249 QLASFLVLGVFIV
+249 QLASFLVMGVFIV
-262 VAVEQWLRTRARYD
+262 VVVERWLRTRARYHP
-276 LGKSPPGG
+276 GKSPPGG
-284 RIRLGIRDR
+284 RIRLGARNR
-293 WLGFAF
+293 WLGFAC
-299 CGLVLLLAFLLPFTQ
+299 CGLVLSLAFLLPFTQ
-314 LLIWAWHDLAGGG
+314 LLIWAWRDVVTGG
-327 LDFRFWGFAWRS
+327 LDLRFWGFAWRS

-364 AHPASHLAGRIA
+364 PHPLSHLAGRIA

-394 LVFVNNQLQAVLDYL
+394 LAFVNNQLQAILDFL
-409 FAASAPQLALQTGLA
+409 FAANAPQLTLQTGLA

-462 SGWSSLRRVH
+462 SGWASLRRVH

-506 DTLAVRVFEMTSEGQ
+506 ETLAVRVFEMTSEGQ

>member
-1 MTMPAT
+1 MPVT
-7 PRLHRLRRSLP
+7 PRTHWLRRTLP
-18 GPWFLVAIAIAL
+18 GPWFLVALAIAL
-30 PAIMAVAVV
+30 PAILAIGVV
-39 AGASFSPDTN
+39 AGASFSPDTE

-60 RVLSNTVWLV
+60 RVLSNTFWLV
-70 LGVALLT
+70 LGVAIIT

-92 FPGRAV
+92 FPGRGIFA
-98 FSWALLLPL
+98 WALLLPL

-128 QSFLREL
+128 QGFLREW
-135 LGPGNWLPP
+135 LGPGGWLPP
-144 IRSRV
+144 IRSRA

-182 QSVGFNRVQGFF
+182 QSVGFNSVQGFF
-194 KVALPLARPWI
+194 KVALPMARPWI
-205 AGGVMLAIMET
+205 AGGVMLVVMET

-262 VAVEQWLRTRARYD
+262 VALEQWLRTRARYHP
-276 LGKSPPGG
+276 GKSPPGD
-284 RIRLGIRDR
+284 RIRLGVRNR
-293 WLGFAF
+293 WLGFAC
-299 CGLVLLLAFLLPFTQ
+299 CGLVLLLAFILPFTQ
-314 LLIWAWHDLAGGG
+314 LLIWAWRDVVGGG
-327 LDFRFWGFAWRS
+327 LDLRFWGFAWRS

-364 AHPASHLAGRIA
+364 PHPLSHLAGRIA

-394 LVFVNNQLQAVLDYL
+394 LAFVNNQLQAMLDFL
-409 FAASAPQLALQTGLA
+409 FAANAPQLALQTGLA

-462 SGWSSLRRVH
+462 SGWAALRRVH
-472 FPMLKTGLLTAFA
+472 FPMLRTGLLTAFA

-506 DTLAVRVFEMTSEGQ
+506 ETLAVRVFEMTSEGQ

-536 LLPVVILTRRSDHEA
+536 LLPVVILTRRSEHEA

>member
-1 MTMPAT
+1 MPVT
-7 PRLHRLRRSLP
+7 PRTHWLRRTLP
-18 GPWFLVAIAIAL
+18 GPWFLVALAIAL
-30 PAIMAVAVV
+30 PAILAVGVV
-39 AGASFSPDTN
+39 AGASFSPDTE

-60 RVLSNTVWLV
+60 RVLSNTFWLV
-70 LGVALLT
+70 LGVAIIT

-92 FPGRAV
+92 FPGRGIFA
-98 FSWALLLPL
+98 WALLLPL

-128 QSFLREL
+128 QGFLREW
-135 LGPGNWLPP
+135 LGPGGWLPP
-144 IRSRV
+144 IRSRA

-182 QSVGFNRVQGFF
+182 QSVGFNSVQGFF
-194 KVALPLARPWI
+194 KVALPMARPWI
-205 AGGVMLAIMET
+205 AGGVMLVVMET

-262 VAVEQWLRTRARYD
+262 VAIEQWLRTRARYHP
-276 LGKSPPGG
+276 GKSPPGD
-284 RIRLGIRDR
+284 RIRLGVRNR
-293 WLGFAF
+293 WLGFAC
-299 CGLVLLLAFLLPFTQ
+299 CGLVLLLAFILPFTQ
-314 LLIWAWHDLAGGG
+314 LLIWAWRDVVGGG
-327 LDFRFWGFAWRS
+327 LDLRFWGFAWRS
-339 VSLSLTAAGTITVAA
+339 VSLSLTAAGTITAAA

-364 AHPASHLAGRIA
+364 PHPLSHLAGRIA

-394 LVFVNNQLQAVLDYL
+394 LAFVNNQLQAMLDFL
-409 FAASAPQLALQTGLA
+409 FAANAPQLALQTGLA

-462 SGWSSLRRVH
+462 SGWAALRRVH
-472 FPMLKTGLLTAFA
+472 FPMLRTGLLTAFA

-506 DTLAVRVFEMTSEGQ
+506 ETLAVRVFEMTSEGQ

-536 LLPVVILTRRSDHEA
+536 LLPVVILTRRSEHEA

>member
-1 MTMPAT
+1 MPVT
-7 PRLHRLRRSLP
+7 PRTHWLRRTLP
-18 GPWFLVAIAIAL
+18 GPWFLVALAIAL
-30 PAIMAVAVV
+30 PAILAIGVV
-39 AGASFSPDTN
+39 AGASFSPDTE

-60 RVLSNTVWLV
+60 RVLSNTFWLV
-70 LGVALLT
+70 LGVAIIT

-92 FPGRAV
+92 FPGRGIFA
-98 FSWALLLPL
+98 WALLLPL

-128 QSFLREL
+128 QGFLREW
-135 LGPGNWLPP
+135 LGPGGWLPP
-144 IRSRV
+144 IRSRA

-182 QSVGFNRVQGFF
+182 QSVGFNSVQGFF
-194 KVALPLARPWI
+194 KVALPMARPWI
-205 AGGVMLAIMET
+205 AGGVMLVVMET

-262 VAVEQWLRTRARYD
+262 VAIEQWLRTRARYHP
-276 LGKSPPGG
+276 GKSPPGD
-284 RIRLGIRDR
+284 RIRLGVRNR
-293 WLGFAF
+293 WLGFAC
-299 CGLVLLLAFLLPFTQ
+299 CGLVLLLAFILPFTQ
-314 LLIWAWHDLAGGG
+314 LLIWAWRDVVGGG
-327 LDFRFWGFAWRS
+327 LDLRFWGFAWRS

-364 AHPASHLAGRIA
+364 PHPLSHLAGRIA

-394 LVFVNNQLQAVLDYL
+394 LAFVNNQLQAMLDFL
-409 FAASAPQLALQTGLA
+409 FAANAPQLALQTGLA

-462 SGWSSLRRVH
+462 SGWAALRRVH
-472 FPMLKTGLLTAFA
+472 FPMLRTGLLTAFA

-506 DTLAVRVFEMTSEGQ
+506 ETLAVRVFEMTSEGQ

-536 LLPVVILTRRSDHEA
+536 LLPVVILTRRSEHEA

>member
-1 MTMPAT
+1 MSVT
-7 PRLHRLRRSLP
+7 PRTHWLRRTLP
-18 GPWFLVAIAIAL
+18 GPWFLVALAIAL
-30 PAIMAVAVV
+30 PAILAVGVV
-39 AGASFSPDTN
+39 AGASFSPDTE

-60 RVLSNTVWLV
+60 RVLNNTFWLV
-70 LGVALLT
+70 LGVAIIT

-85 WLTAVCE
+85 WLTAICE
-92 FPGRAV
+92 FPGRGIFA
-98 FSWALLLPL
+98 WALLLPL

-128 QSFLREL
+128 QGFLREW
-135 LGPGNWLPP
+135 LGPGGWLPP
-144 IRSRV
+144 IRSRA

-182 QSVGFNRVQGFF
+182 QSVGFTSVQGFF
-194 KVALPLARPWI
+194 KVALPMARPWI
-205 AGGVMLAIMET
+205 AGGVMLVVMET

-262 VAVEQWLRTRARYD
+262 VAIEQWLRTRARYHP
-276 LGKSPPGG
+276 GKSPPGG
-284 RIRLGIRDR
+284 RIRLGVRNR
-293 WLGFAF
+293 WLGFAC
-299 CGLVLLLAFLLPFTQ
+299 CGLVLLLAFILPFTQ
-314 LLIWAWHDLAGGG
+314 LLIWAWRDVAGGG
-327 LDFRFWGFAWRS
+327 LDLRFWGFAWRS

-364 AHPASHLAGRIA
+364 AHPLSHLAGRIA

-394 LVFVNNQLQAVLDYL
+394 LAFVNNQLQAMLDFL
-409 FAASAPQLALQTGLA
+409 FAANAPQLALQTGLA

-462 SGWSSLRRVH
+462 SGWAALRRVH
-472 FPMLKTGLLTAFA
+472 FPMLRTGLLTAFA

-506 DTLAVRVFEMTSEGQ
+506 ETLAVRVFEMTSEGQ

-536 LLPVVILTRRSDHEA
+536 LLPVVILTRRSEHEA

>member
-1 MTMPAT
+1 MSVT
-7 PRLHRLRRSLP
+7 PRPHWLRRSLP
-18 GPWFLVAIAIAL
+18 GPWFLVALAIAL
-30 PAIMAVAVV
+30 PAILAVGVI
-39 AGASFSPDTN
+39 AGAFFNPDTE

-60 RVLSNTVWLV
+60 RVLSNTFWLV
-70 LGVALLT
+70 LGVAILT

-85 WLTAVCE
+85 WLTAICE
-92 FPGRAV
+92 FPGRGV
-98 FSWALLLPL
+98 FAWALLLPL

-128 QSFLREL
+128 QGFLREW
-135 LGPGNWLPP
+135 LGPGSWLPP
-144 IRSRV
+144 IRSRA

-168 SAFLTQGKRVLEVA
+168 GAFLTQGKRVLEVA
-182 QSVGFNRVQGFF
+182 QSVGFNSAQGFF
-194 KVALPLARPWI
+194 KVALPMARPWI
-205 AGGVMLAIMET
+205 AGGVMLVVMET

-234 IYHAWFGLFSVKAAL
+234 IYHAWFGLFSVRAAL

-262 VAVEQWLRTRARYD
+262 VVVERWLRDRARYHP
-276 LGKSPPGG
+276 GKSPPGG
-284 RIRLGIRDR
+284 RIRLGVRNR
-293 WLGFAF
+293 WLGFAC
-299 CGLVLLLAFLLPFTQ
+299 CGLVLSLAFLLPFTQ
-314 LLIWAWHDLAGGG
+314 LLIWAWRDVVTGG
-327 LDFRFWGFAWRS
+327 LDLRFWGFAWRS

-364 AHPASHLAGRIA
+364 THPLSHLAGRIA

-394 LVFVNNQLQAVLDYL
+394 LAFVNNQLQAILDFL
-409 FAASAPQLALQTGLA
+409 FAANAPQLTLQTGLA

-462 SGWSSLRRVH
+462 SGWASLRRVH

-506 DTLAVRVFEMTSEGQ
+506 ETLAVRVFEMTSEGQ

>member
-1 MTMPAT
+1 MSVT
-7 PRLHRLRRSLP
+7 PRTHWLRRTLP
-18 GPWFLVAIAIAL
+18 GPWFLVALAIAL
-30 PAIMAVAVV
+30 PAILAVGVI
-39 AGASFSPDTN
+39 AGASFSPDTE

-60 RVLSNTVWLV
+60 RVLSNTFWLV
-70 LGVALLT
+70 LGVAIIT

-85 WLTAVCE
+85 WLTAICE
-92 FPGRAV
+92 FPGRGIFA
-98 FSWALLLPL
+98 WALLLPL

-128 QSFLREL
+128 QGFLREW
-135 LGPGNWLPP
+135 LGPGGWLPP
-144 IRSRV
+144 IRSRT

-182 QSVGFNRVQGFF
+182 QSVGFSSVQGFF
-194 KVALPLARPWI
+194 KVALPMARPWI
-205 AGGVMLAIMET
+205 AGGVMLVVMET

-262 VAVEQWLRTRARYD
+262 VAIEQWLRTRARYHP
-276 LGKSPPGG
+276 GKSPPGD
-284 RIRLGIRDR
+284 RIRLGVRNR
-293 WLGFAF
+293 WLGFAC
-299 CGLVLLLAFLLPFTQ
+299 CGLVLLLAFILPFTQ
-314 LLIWAWHDLAGGG
+314 LLIWAWRDVVGGG
-327 LDFRFWGFAWRS
+327 LDLRFWGFAWRS
-339 VSLSLTAAGTITVAA
+339 VSLSLTAAGTITAAA

-364 AHPASHLAGRIA
+364 PHPLSHLAGRIA

-394 LVFVNNQLQAVLDYL
+394 LAFVNNQLQAMLDFL
-409 FAASAPQLALQTGLA
+409 FEANAPQLALQTGLA

-455 SVRVLGV
+455 SVQVLGV
-462 SGWSSLRRVH
+462 SGWAALRRVH
-472 FPMLKTGLLTAFA
+472 FPMLRTGLLTAFA

-506 DTLAVRVFEMTSEGQ
+506 ETLAVRVFEMTSEGQ

-536 LLPVVILTRRSDHEA
+536 LLPVVILTRRSEHEA

>member
-1 MTMPAT
+1 MSVT
-7 PRLHRLRRSLP
+7 PRTHWLRRTLP
-18 GPWFLVAIAIAL
+18 GPWFLVALAIAL
-30 PAIMAVAVV
+30 PAILAVGVV
-39 AGASFSPDTN
+39 AGASFSPDTE

-60 RVLSNTVWLV
+60 RVLNNTFWLV
-70 LGVALLT
+70 LGVAIIT

-85 WLTAVCE
+85 WLTAICE
-92 FPGRAV
+92 FPGRGIFA
-98 FSWALLLPL
+98 WALLLPL

-128 QSFLREL
+128 QGFLREW
-135 LGPGNWLPP
+135 LGPGGWLPP
-144 IRSRV
+144 IRSRA

-182 QSVGFNRVQGFF
+182 QSVGFTSVQGFF
-194 KVALPLARPWI
+194 KIALPMARPWI
-205 AGGVMLAIMET
+205 AGGVMLVVMET

-234 IYHAWFGLFSVKAAL
+234 IYHAWFGLLSVKAAL

-262 VAVEQWLRTRARYD
+262 VAIEQWLRTRARYHP
-276 LGKSPPGG
+276 GKSPPGG
-284 RIRLGIRDR
+284 RIRLGVRNR
-293 WLGFAF
+293 WLGFAC
-299 CGLVLLLAFLLPFTQ
+299 CGLVLLLAFILPFTQ
-314 LLIWAWHDLAGGG
+314 LLIWAWRDVAGGG
-327 LDFRFWGFAWRS
+327 LDLRFWGFAWRS

-364 AHPASHLAGRIA
+364 AHPLSHLAGRIA

-394 LVFVNNQLQAVLDYL
+394 LAFVNNQLQAMLDFL
-409 FAASAPQLALQTGLA
+409 FAANAPQLALQTGLA

-462 SGWSSLRRVH
+462 SGWAALRRVH
-472 FPMLKTGLLTAFA
+472 FPMLRTGLLTAFA

-506 DTLAVRVFEMTSEGQ
+506 ETLAVRVFEMTSEGQ

-536 LLPVVILTRRSDHEA
+536 LLPVVILTRRSEHEA

>member
-1 MTMPAT
+1 MSVI
-7 PRLHRLRRSLP
+7 PRPHWLRRTLP
-18 GPWFLVAIAIAL
+18 GPWFLVAFAIAL
-30 PAIMAVAVV
+30 PAILAVGVV
-39 AGASFSPDTN
+39 AGAFFNPDTE

-60 RVLSNTVWLV
+60 RVLSNTFWLV
-70 LGVALLT
+70 LGVAILT

-85 WLTAVCE
+85 WLTAICE
-92 FPGRAV
+92 FPGRGV
-98 FSWALLLPL
+98 FAWALLLPL

-128 QSFLREL
+128 QGFLREW
-135 LGPGNWLPP
+135 LGPGSWLPP
-144 IRSRV
+144 IRSRA

-168 SAFLTQGKRVLEVA
+168 GAFLTQGKRVLEVA
-182 QSVGFNRVQGFF
+182 QSVGFNSVQGFF
-194 KVALPLARPWI
+194 KVALPMARPWI
-205 AGGVMLAIMET
+205 AGGVMLVVMET

-229 TLTTA
+229 TLTIA
-234 IYHAWFGLFSVKAAL
+234 IYHAWFGLFSVRAAL
-249 QLASFLVLGVFIV
+249 QLASFLVMGVFIV
-262 VAVEQWLRTRARYD
+262 VVVERWLRTRARYHP
-276 LGKSPPGG
+276 GKSPPGG
-284 RIRLGIRDR
+284 RIRLGARNR
-293 WLGFAF
+293 WLGFAC
-299 CGLVLLLAFLLPFTQ
+299 CGLVLSLAFLLPFTQ
-314 LLIWAWHDLAGGG
+314 LLIWAWRDVVTGG
-327 LDFRFWGFAWRS
+327 LDLRFWGFAWRS

-364 AHPASHLAGRIA
+364 PHPLSHLAGRIA

-394 LVFVNNQLQAVLDYL
+394 LAFVNNQLQVILDFL
-409 FAASAPQLALQTGLA
+409 FAANAPQLTLQTGLA

-462 SGWSSLRRVH
+462 SGWASLRRVH

-506 DTLAVRVFEMTSEGQ
+506 ETLAVRVFEMTSEGQ